1 MINLEKELIELNK
14 IKYLKNEA
22 EIKRFDEILI
32 NIYKYKDKIPLSRL
46 YTVFDDNTEDDE
58 VMYGLI
64 HLIEE
69 FPPEVEIEEFIK
81 SINLMV
87 PNAKEW
93 AKLLLIRILNH
104 KDCRNLF
111 INIISNYKKNNLI
124 INKLLL
130 EIKNED
136 INLFGKVVDTIIS
149 ETK

>member
-64 HLIEE
+64 
-69 FPPEVEIEEFIK
+69 PTR
-81 SINLMV
+81 S
-87 PNAKEW
+87 
-93 AKLLLIRILNH
+93 
-104 KDCRNLF
+104 RNRRV
-111 INIISNYKKNNLI
+111 Y
-124 INKLLL
+124 
-130 EIKNED
+130 
-136 INLFGKVVDTIIS
+136 
-149 ETK
+149 